1 MTRMR
6 AMVQHRYG
14 APDEVLHL
22 REVDIPTPA
31 PDEVLVRVRAA
42 SVNPDVWHAITGYPR
57 IMRLMGAGL
66 RKPGQPIPGLDMA
79 GEVQAVG
86 HDVVDFRPGDAV
98 FGETHDRIQ
107 WCNGG
112 AYAEYVCVPQHVL
125 ALKPEGITFEQAGSV
140 PTSGI
145 IALVNLRLHIGSTP
159 GQRILINGAAG
170 GVGSIAIQMA
180 KAKGAFVVG
189 VDHATKL
196 DYMRSLGADEVV
208 DYTQEDVTRCGQRFD
223 LIVDVASTLA
233 AFRMQTHTRTRWAVR
248 HHRSRSLRGKRSSHA
263 GRHSIIYGPYAT
275 GAVRPAPALAVVPV
289 HGKTRRHGTTEQH
302 ARGRGTDS
310 ESSQNIHSG
319 GAAPGN
325 QDPAIRATEWPD
337 CHRAVSGLIIPPGDL
352 TRIRANRLPI
362 RTGQPIQNREEPRCF
377 VIRSNTA

>member
-1 MTRMR
+1 MSRMR
-6 AMVQHRYG
+6 AMVQERYG
-14 APDEVLHL
+14 PPDEVLHL

-31 PDEVLVRVRAA
+31 PNEVLVRVRAA

-57 IMRLMGAGL
+57 VMRLMGAGL
-66 RKPGQPIPGLDMA
+66 RKPKQPIPGLDMA

-86 HDVVDFRPGDAV
+86 HDVVDFQPGDAV
-98 FGETHDRIQ
+98 FGETHDQIQ
-107 WCNGG
+107 WANGG

-145 IALVNLRLHIGSTP
+145 IALLNLRLHIGSKP
-159 GQRILINGAAG
+159 GQRVLINGAAG

-208 DYTQEDVTRCGQRFD
+208 DYMQEDVTRREQCFD

-233 AFRMQTHTRTRWAVR
+233 LSKCKRILEPDGLYVIIGHDHYGEKGRRTLGGIPFFMVLMARARFDRHLPWPSFQTME
-248 HHRSRSLRGKRSSHA
+248 KRAAMEQLSSMLAA
-263 GRHSIIYGPYAT
+263 GELTPKVAKT
-275 GAVRPAPALAVVPV
+275 FTLEELPLAIKTLQSGQLSGRIVIVPS
-289 HGKTRRHGTTEQH
+289 GT
-302 ARGRGTDS
+302 
-310 ESSQNIHSG
+310 
-319 GAAPGN
+319 
-325 QDPAIRATEWPD
+325 
-337 CHRAVSGLIIPPGDL
+337 
-352 TRIRANRLPI
+352 
-362 RTGQPIQNREEPRCF
+362 
-377 VIRSNTA
+377 